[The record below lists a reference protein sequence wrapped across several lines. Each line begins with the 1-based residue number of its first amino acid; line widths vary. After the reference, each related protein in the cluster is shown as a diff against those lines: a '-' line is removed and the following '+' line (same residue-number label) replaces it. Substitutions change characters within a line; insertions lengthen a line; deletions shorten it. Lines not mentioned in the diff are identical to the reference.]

1 MQAKLQRAAL
11 AAVLLTVVYL
21 PTALGAIECYVC
33 NSKDTPEC
41 VDKPD
46 ASHLKNCS
54 EMEKGSMYTACR
66 KMDIN
71 VDFPVN
77 GLPEQKRVVRQC
89 AVVGEPD
96 RPCYYKAGFGG
107 RVNVCHCFDNK
118 CNGAGL
124 PGLAGAALLALPLL
138 IVLQRGHL

>member
-21 PTALGAIECYVC
+21 PSVLGGIECYDC
-33 NSKDTPEC
+33 NSKDH
-41 VDKPD
+41 PD
-46 ASHLKNCS
+46 CIDNPAPYLVNCS
-54 EMEKGSMYTACR
+54 ESHKGSKHTACR

-89 AVVGEPD
+89 AIEGEPD

-107 RVNVCHCFDNK
+107 RVNVCHCFENG

-124 PGLAGAALLALPLL
+124 VGLASAALLALPLL
-138 IVLQRGHL
+138 TLVRGPHL